1 MTPARGAGGAH
12 PQEISPIDSFFSWCG
27 EESFATPTHRATT
40 NSTGTMPKTQLAWGD
55 DFGDAVER
63 SSRTHSSYY
72 WTDAYEELPANEEP
86 APDEADPDIDKA
98 ELIGAV
104 GRIAAMKVT
113 ELRNALKAHGLC
125 TTGKKPELAARLV
138 AATLGPGKDEEN
150 EDEEAKDEPL
160 STELGNLR
168 LNACPR
174 VVDSELDTSA
184 MKVAELRDALKA
196 RALPAKGKKAELKAR
211 LDAALA
217 DEAPGAAGA
226 EHAPPPTT
234 NAAVAVPFARSA
246 HVGAPGFVQ
255 QGGYTSHLVIE
266 RGGTVARLGRSH
278 WVKGAIACTRS
289 LGAGEVA
296 LSVQLVAG
304 DMHNLFVGLIKA
316 DKVLPGSWI
325 PHEDTDT
332 FLMEMHYGGL
342 WGNGCG
348 LDKKA
353 GPLVPGD
360 VLRVE
365 RTATGDVA
373 FFRNG
378 KPHGPG
384 FTDADGNG
392 CHGDVKLC
400 VEMGEAG
407 QQVQLQYDALY
418 A

>member
-1 MTPARGAGGAH
+1 
-12 PQEISPIDSFFSWCG
+12 
-27 EESFATPTHRATT
+27 
-40 NSTGTMPKTQLAWGD
+40 MPKTQLAWGD
-55 DFGDAVER
+55 DFGDTVER
-63 SSRTHSSYY
+63 SPHTHSSNY
-72 WTDAYEELPANEEP
+72 WTDAYEEFPANEERAP
-86 APDEADPDIDKA
+86 APDEAEPDIDKA
-98 ELIGAV
+98 ELIGAI
-104 GRIAAMKVT
+104 GRIAAMKVA
-113 ELRNALKAHGLC
+113 ELRNALKAHCLC
-125 TTGKKPELAARLV
+125 TTGKKAELAARLV
-138 AATLGPGKDEEN
+138 AATLGPAKDEED
-150 EDEEAKDEPL
+150 EEEAKDEQPL

-174 VVDSELDTSA
+174 VVGSKLDTSA
-184 MKVAELRDALKA
+184 MKVVELRDALKA
-196 RALPAKGKKAELKAR
+196 RAHPAKGKKAELRAR

-217 DEAPGAAGA
+217 DEASGAAGA
-226 EHAPPPTT
+226 EHAPPSPTDAA
-234 NAAVAVPFARSA
+234 AAVPSARSA

-278 WVKGAIACTRS
+278 WVTGPLGAIACTRP

-304 DMHNLFVGLIKA
+304 DVHNLFVGLIKA

-332 FLMEMHYGGL
+332 FLMECHYGGL

-365 RTATGDVA
+365 RTNNGDVA

-384 FTDADGNG
+384 FTDASGNG